1 MHAIRNCLDSF
12 SETNL
17 DLLKDHS
24 NKKDY
29 SGAVQRE
36 MKILHVD
43 RQQCE

>member
-24 NKKDY
+24 NKKD
-29 SGAVQRE
+29 SILVQYKER
-36 MKILHVD
+36 
-43 RQQCE
+43 